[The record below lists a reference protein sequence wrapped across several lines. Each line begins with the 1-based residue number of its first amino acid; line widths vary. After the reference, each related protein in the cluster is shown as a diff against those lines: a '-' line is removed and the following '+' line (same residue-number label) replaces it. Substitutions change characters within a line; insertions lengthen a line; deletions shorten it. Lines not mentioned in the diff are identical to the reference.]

1 MRRYILFSLLAL
13 CLFGQAQAQKLL
25 ENNSYYIRL
34 GYNVGGTAPVGMPA
48 TIRSLSRYTLQPN
61 LLIGAD
67 VHKHFGGGKWGLML
81 GIHLEQKDM
90 EVDAKVKN
98 YHMAMRMGN
107 EPPVRG
113 VFTGQVV
120 SEVTLGMVTVPVQAT
135 YDISPKVRLK
145 AGPYVSFVYQKEF
158 SGYAYDGYIR
168 EIDPTGTKV
177 LVGITGEGG
186 REYPRGTYDFSNDMR
201 KLHYGIDVG
210 ADWYFSRRWGA
221 SLDLAWGLNAVFK
234 GSFDVIDD
242 TLYPIYANIGVT
254 YKIK

>member
-90 EVDAKVKN
+90 EVDAKVKTITWPCAS
-98 YHMAMRMGN
+98 AMKH
-107 EPPVRG
+107 
-113 VFTGQVV
+113 
-120 SEVTLGMVTVPVQAT
+120 L
-135 YDISPKVRLK
+135 
-145 AGPYVSFVYQKEF
+145 
-158 SGYAYDGYIR
+158 
-168 EIDPTGTKV
+168 
-177 LVGITGEGG
+177 
-186 REYPRGTYDFSNDMR
+186 
-201 KLHYGIDVG
+201 
-210 ADWYFSRRWGA
+210 
-221 SLDLAWGLNAVFK
+221 
-234 GSFDVIDD
+234 
-242 TLYPIYANIGVT
+242 
-254 YKIK
+254 